1 MPWYKN
7 TLFVITSDHTNLSD
21 HAYYQTDL
29 GGFCSPIIF
38 FDPSGEFK
46 PGMRDAIAQQI
57 DIMPTVLS
65 YLGYDKKYVGF
76 GIDLLT
82 TPAKDTWAVNYNN
95 GFYQYVKGDY
105 LLQWDGQQTK
115 ALYRFRTDLLLENNV
130 ADKELA
136 VRKAMEREVKAIIQ
150 SYMERMTKNELVV
163 GNQSQQ

>member
-7 TLFVITSDHTNLSD
+7 TVFVITSDHTNLSD

-38 FDPSGEFK
+38 FDPNGDIK

-57 DIMPTVLS
+57 DIMPTILD

-76 GIDLLT
+76 GIDLFN

-105 LLQWDGQQTK
+105 LLQWDGQKTK
-115 ALYRFRTDLLLENNV
+115 ALYRFRTDLLLEHNV
-130 ADKELA
+130 AAQEPA

-163 GNQSQQ
+163 KKK

>member
-1 MPWYKN
+1 M
-7 TLFVITSDHTNLSD
+7 ITSDHTNLSD

-29 GGFCSPIIF
+29 GGLCSPIIF
-38 FDPSGEFK
+38 LDPSGECN

-57 DIMPTVLS
+57 DIMPTLLS

-130 ADKELA
+130 ADKEPA
-136 VRKAMEREVKAIIQ
+136 VRKGMEREVKAIIQ